1 MAAADLLSDPFG
13 ERERLVV
20 RQPLALLGARIRF
33 ESNDR
38 RLLKL
43 ADEAFAGLPPHRLP
57 SPRKGSAAPELR
69 IVLRV
74 TARSRARG
82 RSEPPLTLMH
92 SGAGL
97 LAGAP
102 ETSSFVSL
110 SPETGSALVVV
121 PEAMLRFPYHTRY
134 GLIEFAVYTLAGPHA
149 TARRATCRL
158 RRYGRPRCA
167 ADGRERRGEIDR
179 RPALSPAR
187 ARVLCRRTPSSC
199 SRRTPLATGAANFLH
214 VRSDSLRWL
223 GRTRAAATI
232 RRSPVIRR
240 RSGMHK
246 FEVDLRRGGFKL
258 ARAPLELVSIVFLSA
273 RAARGGPLLTPLGR
287 ADLLARLESAQ
298 AYAAGQPEW
307 PAFRA
312 RSRGARCVRAV
323 PRPRPGR
330 VGRRAR
336 AVAQRR
342 GADVTPRATC
352 PSAPSRSARSRSRAS
367 LRRCFP

>member
-20 RQPLALLGARIRF
+20 RKPLALLGARIRF

-57 SPRKGSAAPELR
+57 SPRERSAAPELR
-69 IVLRV
+69 IVLRL
-74 TARSRARG
+74 TERPRARG
-82 RSEPPLTLMH
+82 RSEPPPTMMH

-121 PEAMLRFPYHTRY
+121 SEAMLRFPYHTRY
-134 GLIEFAVYTLAGPHA
+134 ELIEFAAYTLAARTQRLAALHA
-149 TARRATCRL
+149 ACVGTGGRGVLLMGASGAGKSTVALHCLL
-158 RRYGRPRCA
+158 RGL
-167 ADGRERRGEIDR
+167 EF
-179 RPALSPAR
+179 LSEDA
-187 ARVLCRRTPSSC
+187 VFVQPS
-199 SRRTPLATGAANFLH
+199 TLLATGAANFLH
-214 VRSDSLRWL
+214 VRSDSLHWL

-240 RSGMHK
+240 RSGVRK

-258 ARAPLELVSIVFLSA
+258 ARAPLELVSIVFLSP
-273 RAARGGPLLTPLGR
+273 RSARGGPLLTPLGR
-287 ADLLARLESAQ
+287 ADLVARLEFAQ

-307 PAFRA
+307 PAFA
-312 RSRGARCVRAV
+312 RGAAALDAFELYR
-323 PRPRPGR
+323 GR
-330 VGRRAR
+330 DPDDSVDALERLLSDA
-336 AVAQRR
+336 
-342 GADVTPRATC
+342 
-352 PSAPSRSARSRSRAS
+352 APK
-367 LRRCFP
+367 